1 MKKPFLSLILCLLF
15 AASFAQDYTQPKD
28 TSSDEEIKTLFKKPK
43 HEKKDISVGWTAGL
57 NSAYTQFDKQNVWL
71 VGLAAGPI
79 LNHNWTIGLQ
89 LNAIVNS
96 YYLYYDTVINNTN
109 AYLVGGFGG
118 FLIQYT
124 LFPKSAV
131 HVTFPLQIGGGYLG
145 YLSDNGYNWENG
157 NGYWYNNSEI
167 LDYDVFFY
175 VEPGVQA
182 EFNLLKFMRLAV
194 GVSYRYSPN
203 FDLEKTSS
211 GLINQFNGTVG
222 LKFGKF

>member
-1 MKKPFLSLILCLLF
+1 MKKPFLSLIFLFLC
-15 AASFAQDYTQPKD
+15 AASFAQDYTQSKD
-28 TSSDEEIKTLFKKPK
+28 KTSDEEIKTLFKKP
-43 HEKKDISVGWTAGL
+43 KKDISVGWTAGL

-79 LNHNWTIGLQ
+79 INHNWTIGLQ

-96 YYLYYDTVINNTN
+96 YYLYYDTIINNTN
-109 AYLVGGFGG
+109 AYLVGGYGG

-124 LFPKSAV
+124 LFPNSAV

-145 YLSDNGYNWENG
+145 YLSDNGYKVENG

-167 LDYDVFFY
+167 LDYDAFFY
-175 VEPGVQA
+175 MEPGIQA

-194 GVSYRYSPN
+194 GMSYRYSPN
-203 FDLEKTSS
+203 FNLEKTSS
-211 GLINQFNGTVG
+211 GFINQFNGTVG

>member
-1 MKKPFLSLILCLLF
+1 MKKPFLALILLFFF
-15 AASFAQDYTQPKD
+15 AASFAQDYTQSKD
-28 TSSDEEIKTLFKKPK
+28 KTSDEEIKTLFKKPK
-43 HEKKDISVGWTAGL
+43 KDISVGWTAGL
-57 NSAYTQFDKQNVWL
+57 TSAYTQFDKQNVWL

-79 LNHNWTIGLQ
+79 INHNWTIGLQ

-96 YYLYYDTVINNTN
+96 YYLYYDTIINNTN
-109 AYLVGGFGG
+109 AYLVGGYGG

-124 LFPKSAV
+124 LLPKSAV

-145 YLSDNGYNWENG
+145 YLSDNGYKVENG

-167 LDYDVFFY
+167 LDYDAFFY
-175 VEPGVQA
+175 VEPGIQA

-203 FDLEKTSS
+203 FNLEKTSS
-211 GLINQFNGTVG
+211 GFINQFNGTVG

>member
-1 MKKPFLSLILCLLF
+1 MKKPFLSLIFLLLC
-15 AASFAQDYTQPKD
+15 AASFAQDYTQSKD
-28 TSSDEEIKTLFKKPK
+28 KTSDEEIKTLFKKP
-43 HEKKDISVGWTAGL
+43 KKDISVGWTAGL

-79 LNHNWTIGLQ
+79 INHNWTIGLQ

-96 YYLYYDTVINNTN
+96 YYLYYDTIINNTN
-109 AYLVGGFGG
+109 AYLVGGYGG

-124 LFPKSAV
+124 LFPNSAV

-145 YLSDNGYNWENG
+145 YLSDNGYKVENG

-167 LDYDVFFY
+167 LDYDAFFY
-175 VEPGVQA
+175 MEPGIQA

-194 GVSYRYSPN
+194 GMSYRYSPN
-203 FDLEKTSS
+203 FNLEKTSS
-211 GLINQFNGTVG
+211 GFINQFNGTVG